1 MAQIPQINNPIT
13 SKNYNYSPRQQQDEN
28 TEPFDIVKLTGVGGA
43 GVNSDSASKS
53 RLEMGNRELIPLQ
66 VQVAK
71 DPTLAVEMLKDLL
84 NVEILNQAL
93 VTGHT
98 ELYGS
103 LQDLAKALYVTPEEL
118 VEEIQNQEQQ
128 NTMFSGHEFY
138 DVLREVAQTTS
149 DPNTKE
155 LIGNLLKSINFAQ
168 NKEEILGALRANL
181 KFLSEYY
188 SPNEKLSAR
197 LFDLSQKWGADDADK
212 FFEALKAETL
222 AILKDVSGSLL
233 NDDKTQMLIPLIT
246 HNLSRYNN
254 NPYMCKEFFNLLLT
268 QISSGTLRESLK
280 NSFNRLYSAI
290 FDKKPMQDP
299 STMED
304 IAKMGEQISD
314 NNYTTNPLKNQ
325 PLSDN
330 SEEKNLFFNGINE
343 EIQQNSKI
351 LSENIGENAILSKK
365 PFPIFDEDGN
375 QIGFQ
380 DPNTNRILDENG
392 NYIPFTPEQ
401 PVFDAEGKQLGNFA
415 ASEKEPFPIFDEE
428 GNQIGFQD
436 PNINRILDEDGNPIP
451 FTPEQPVFDAEG
463 RQIGFLP
470 QAMFDEFG
478 SLITGHPMMDEE
490 GGFLPYPVGAQV
502 FDENGNSLG
511 FLADALFDENG
522 DAIQQTLVDINGNPT
537 AFIPKFPVYDEN
549 GEQVG
554 FTPHLFS
561 QNGNPVLNQPLIDE
575 NGNIIPFVP
584 ALPLYDESGEVVAY
598 QPRALFD
605 ENGVPFLQ
613 PLVDGDGYPLRSL
626 PQEPVFNSI
635 GEQYGFRVKLFDR
648 DGKRILSEQIFDM
661 DGNPIGEGAEEEPHE
676 ITGWHKF
683 LNETMSETGYTQQL
697 KGSGYNIESILAG
710 YNRGKFSGTD
720 ALKILI
726 DGLFISKDDPEIQA
740 QVSLMHSDFEKIN
753 TMQELIDCLNSLLR
767 DMPDMPLRERLYGVF
782 VEIIDRMAVK
792 SELPQHGIRPPV
804 SSTLDNLTD
813 FIQTNINNP
822 ALKSLDS
829 FNASNLLQSLL
840 NAPGVFTPLAH
851 YILPLEVANT
861 RAFGELWVDNDE
873 NNPNNTPGTQRNYH
887 LFLTFDVE
895 SIGRFELDM
904 YALGENV
911 NLSMLYPP
919 RFEREVEP
927 MKDRVNK
934 IIRNIG
940 YKTQNFETAPLKKP
954 HNLVEVFP
962 KITDKRITLNK
973 RV

>member
-13 SKNYNYSPRQQQDEN
+13 SKNYNYSPRQQQDAN
-28 TEPFDIVKLTGVGGA
+28 TEPFDVVRLTGVGSA

-66 VQVAK
+66 VQAPK

-84 NVEILNQAL
+84 NIEVLNQAL

-103 LQDLAKALYVTPEEL
+103 LQNLAKELYVTSDEL
-118 VEEIQNQEQQ
+118 VAEIQNQEQQ

-149 DPNTKE
+149 DPATKE

-168 NKEEILGALRANL
+168 NKNEILGALRANL

-188 SPNEKLSAR
+188 SPNERLSQKL
-197 LFDLSQKWGADDADK
+197 LDLSQKWGADDADK
-212 FFEALKAETL
+212 YFEMLKGETL

-254 NPYMCKEFFNLLLT
+254 NPYMCREQFNLLLT

-299 STMED
+299 HTMEE
-304 IAKMGEQISD
+304 IAKMNEDIPTT
-314 NNYTTNPLKNQ
+314 NYTTDALKNQ

-330 SEEKNLFFNGINE
+330 SANKNLIFDE
-343 EIQQNSKI
+343 AQAEIQQNSKI
-351 LSENIGENAILSKK
+351 LAENIGEIATRASD
-365 PFPIFDEDGN
+365 PIA
-375 QIGFQ
+375 
-380 DPNTNRILDENG
+380 
-392 NYIPFTPEQ
+392 
-401 PVFDAEGKQLGNFA
+401 V
-415 ASEKEPFPIFDEE
+415 FDEE

-436 PNINRILDEDGNPIP
+436 PNINRILDENGNPIP
-451 FTPEQPVFDAEG
+451 FTPDQPVFDEEG
-463 RQIGFLP
+463 RQVGFLP
-470 QAMFDEFG
+470 RALFDEFG
-478 SLITGHPMMDEE
+478 SMISGLPLMDED
-490 GGFLPYPVGAQV
+490 GKFIPFGLGIPVY
-502 FDENGNSLG
+502 DENGSSAG
-511 FLADALFDENG
+511 YMAQALFDENG
-522 DAIQQTLVDINGNPT
+522 EMIQQTLVDANGNPM
-537 AFIPKFPVYDEN
+537 AFTPRFPVYDES

-554 FTPHLFS
+554 FSAHLFS
-561 QNGNPVLNQPLIDE
+561 QNGNMVLNQPLVDI
-575 NGNIIPFVP
+575 NGNLLPFIP
-584 ALPLYDESGEVVAY
+584 AMPLYDQYGAVAAY

-605 ENGVPFLQ
+605 VNGNPIMQ
-613 PLVDGDGYPLRSL
+613 PLVDGDGYPLATI
-626 PQEPVFNSI
+626 PQEPVLNEI
-635 GEQYGFRVKLFDR
+635 GEQIGFRARLYDKN
-648 DGKRILSEQIFDM
+648 GKRILHEQIFDM
-661 DGNPIGEGAEEEPHE
+661 DGNPISESEEEPRE

-683 LNETMSETGYTQQL
+683 LNELMSEPGYTQRL
-697 KGSGYNIESILAG
+697 KSSGYNLESILSA
-710 YNRGKFSGTD
+710 YNRGRYSGSD
-720 ALKILI
+720 ALKELI
-726 DGLFISKDDPEIQA
+726 DGLFIAKDDPAAGA
-740 QVSLMHSDFEKIN
+740 QSELMRTDMAKVH
-753 TMQELIDCLNSLLR
+753 TMQEMIDELNSLLR
-767 DMPDMPLRERLYGVF
+767 DMPDVPLRERLYGVF
-782 VEIIDRMAVK
+782 VDIIDKMAVK
-792 SELPQHGIRPPV
+792 NELPQHGIRPPV

-813 FIQTNINNP
+813 FIQANINNP

-895 SIGRFELDM
+895 TIGRFELDM
-904 YALGENV
+904 YAFGEDV
-911 NLSMLYPP
+911 NLSLLYPP
-919 RFEREVEP
+919 KFENEINP

-934 IIRNIG
+934 IIHNIG
-940 YKTQNFETAPLKKP
+940 YHAQNFETAPLKKP

>member
-13 SKNYNYSPRQQQDEN
+13 SKNYNYSPRQQQDAN
-28 TEPFDIVKLTGVGGA
+28 TEPFDVVKLTGVGSA

-66 VQVAK
+66 VQAPK

-84 NVEILNQAL
+84 NVEVLNQAL

-103 LQDLAKALYVTPEEL
+103 LQNLAKELYVSSDDL

-149 DPNTKE
+149 DPATKE

-168 NKEEILGALRANL
+168 NKNEILGALRANL

-188 SPNEKLSAR
+188 SPNEKLSQK
-197 LFDLSQKWGADDADK
+197 LLDLSQKWGAEDADK
-212 FFEALKAETL
+212 YFEMLKAETL
-222 AILKDVSGSLL
+222 SILKDVSGSLL

-254 NPYMCKEFFNLLLT
+254 NPFMCKEQFNLLLT

-280 NSFNRLYSAI
+280 NSFNRLYAAI

-299 STMED
+299 HTMEE
-304 IAKMGEQISD
+304 IAKMDEGLPTF
-314 NNYTTNPLKNQ
+314 NYTTNDLKNQ
-325 PLSDN
+325 PLSQN
-330 SEEKNLFFNGINE
+330 SSEKNAIFE
-343 EIQQNSKI
+343 EVNAQIQQNAKI
-351 LSENIGENAILSKK
+351 LGENLGEIATSNKEPIA
-365 PFPIFDEDGN
+365 IFDS
-375 QIGFQ
+375 
-380 DPNTNRILDENG
+380 
-392 NYIPFTPEQ
+392 
-401 PVFDAEGKQLGNFA
+401 EG
-415 ASEKEPFPIFDEE
+415 E
-428 GNQIGFQD
+428 QIGFQD
-436 PNINRILDEDGNPIP
+436 PNINRLLDENGSVIP
-451 FTPEQPVFDAEG
+451 FSPEQPVFDAQG
-463 RQIGFLP
+463 RQLGFLP

-478 SLITGHPMMDEE
+478 SMISGHPLMDEE
-490 GGFLPYPVGAQV
+490 GNFIPYPVGTPV
-502 FDENGNSLG
+502 FDENGSAVG
-511 FLADALFDENG
+511 YLASPLYDENG
-522 DAIQQTLVDINGNPT
+522 DLIQQTLVDANGNPL
-537 AFIPKFPVYDEN
+537 AFTPRFPVYDEN

-554 FTPHLFS
+554 YSANLFS
-561 QNGNPVLNQPLIDE
+561 QNGNPVLNQPLVDI
-575 NGNIIPFVP
+575 NGNILPFIPAV
-584 ALPLYDESGEVVAY
+584 PLYDENGAVAAY
-598 QPRALFD
+598 RPRALFD
-605 ENGVPFLQ
+605 AEGNAVLQ
-613 PLVDGDGYPLRSL
+613 PLVDGDGYPLDEI
-626 PQEPVFNSI
+626 PQETVYNEA
-635 GEQYGFRVKLFDR
+635 GEQIGFRVKLYDEN
-648 DGKRILSEQIFDM
+648 GKRVLSEQVFDPE
-661 DGNPIGEGAEEEPHE
+661 GNPISGNGAEEPHE
-676 ITGWHKF
+676 ITGWHKY
-683 LNETMSETGYTQQL
+683 LNELMGQSGYTGQL
-697 KGSGYNIESILAG
+697 KSTGFNLESIVSA
-710 YNRGKFSGTD
+710 YNRGRFSGAD
-720 ALKILI
+720 ALKTII
-726 DGLFISKDDPEIQA
+726 EGLFMAKEDPEAQA
-740 QVSLMHSDFEKIN
+740 QVELMRSDFAKVN
-753 TMQELIDCLNSLLR
+753 TMQEMIDGLNSLLR
-767 DMPDMPLRERLYGVF
+767 DMPDVPLRERLYGVF
-782 VEIIDRMAVK
+782 VGIIDKMAIK

-813 FIQTNINNP
+813 FIQANINNP

-895 SIGRFELDM
+895 TIGRFELDM

-911 NLSMLYPP
+911 NLSLLYPP
-919 RFEREVEP
+919 KFEKEIDP

-940 YKTQNFETAPLKKP
+940 YKTQNFDTAPLKKP

-962 KITDKRITLNK
+962 KITDKRVTLNK